1 MIEAMG
7 RTRSQLLGLA
17 VVAVMLAAGMAAA
30 GFAWVAGQESEA
42 APPHPAHIH
51 EGTCDTLNPNPQAT
65 LDDVTKRKLDDDKT
79 PTSED
84 LKGSLTAAEVEMSES
99 EADISF
105 DDVLATAHAINIHE
119 SADDIQ
125 NYIACGDIG
134 GLVADDKLFIG
145 LRELNDSGYAGV
157 AILEAADDDKTNVT
171 IYLGRGVTGS
181 AAGTTP
187 ATPAP

>member
-1 MIEAMG
+1 MTEVIG
-7 RTRSQLLGLA
+7 RTRSQLLGLV
-17 VVAVMLAAGMAAA
+17 VVAGLLAAGMAAA
-30 GFAWVAGQESEA
+30 GFAWVAGQSAEP

-51 EGTCDTLNPNPQAT
+51 EGTCDTLNPNPLAP
-65 LDDVTKRKLDDDKT
+65 LDDVTGRKLDDDKT

-84 LKGSLTAAEVEMSES
+84 LKGSLTAAEVEISES
-99 EADISF
+99 EGDVKF
-105 DDVLATAHAINIHE
+105 DDVLAMAHAINIHE
-119 SADDIQ
+119 SADNIG

-134 GLVADDKLFIG
+134 GLVADDKLFVG

-157 AILEAADDDKTNVT
+157 AILEAADDDKTKVT
-171 IYLGRGVTGS
+171 IYLGRGLTG